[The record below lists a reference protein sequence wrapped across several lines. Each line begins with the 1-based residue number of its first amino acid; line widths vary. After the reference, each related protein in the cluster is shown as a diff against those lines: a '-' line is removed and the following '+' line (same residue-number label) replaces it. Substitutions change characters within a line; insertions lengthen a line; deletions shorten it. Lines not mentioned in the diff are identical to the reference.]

1 MERSCICEG
10 NLRDIIAEY
19 EPKFGTVYNTERGT
33 YKLIG
38 IAICKD
44 DYYYLLQSTHDYMY
58 PRSLWQFLRI
68 LESIS
73 LKKASSV
80 S

>member
-1 MERSCICEG
+1 MERPCICEG

-58 PRSLWQFLRI
+58 PRSLYISCCCSLEQALRGEDI
-68 LESIS
+68 L
-73 LKKASSV
+73 
-80 S
+80 